1 MFEKLI
7 FLFCSV
13 LQRTVFLLENSS
25 KFLYGS
31 LAVIILLGLIPRIW
45 GFQKF
50 PEEFYGNDGYEYRN
64 IGEQLSKGNGF
75 SVTYYRWYEASPP
88 GMDRNNTLHTDF
100 SRPPLFPLLSAFLY
114 LPPFDWTISAKVT
127 CLLLSAACSIAV
139 FLVGKEIFGRT
150 TGFLAA
156 LIYTFYP
163 YSIYYSICWSSE
175 NLFIFLFMIG
185 MIFLFQTVRKGYH
198 PLCAAAVGIFLG
210 LLVLTRPQGFVFFP
224 ILCAVLLGAFAF
236 QKPAR
241 RRISVAAGTFF
252 AGFLLVL
259 CPWMIRNCRAAGVP
273 TPLTFYGPYSFNQA
287 SSEMVYLTYRYLD
300 TPEYAPKTDAEWQR
314 YHAQRVA
321 FLSDHGI
328 FSLPE
333 ANPYWKQWAW
343 EYIRENPG
351 KMAYVVFF
359 RILHWFRACPNLI
372 ILPDSVIFLLR
383 SYFTV
388 FLILLLSGIWL
399 ARKNYYALTLLV
411 PPLAGLAMAVPFL
424 MVLRY
429 RYPFF
434 APFGSIL
441 AAYGLYRIVLFF
453 AEKRSLRT
461 SSQNSTIP

>member
-7 FLFCSV
+7 AFFHCV

-64 IGEQLSKGNGF
+64 IGEQLAKGNGF

-88 GMDRNNTLHTDF
+88 GTDWNNTLHTDF

-114 LPPFDWTISAKVT
+114 LLPFDWMISARVT
-127 CLLLSAACSIAV
+127 CLLLSAACSVAV
-139 FLVGKEIFGRT
+139 FLLGREIFGKIP
-150 TGFLAA
+150 GLLAA

-175 NLFIFLFMIG
+175 NLFILLLIPGMLFLFRAIRM
-185 MIFLFQTVRKGYH
+185 GYN
-198 PLCAAAVGIFLG
+198 PYCAAAAGGCLALV
-210 LLVLTRPQGFVFFP
+210 VLTRPQGIVFFP
-224 ILCAVLLGAFAF
+224 ILCCAAVCAFIF
-236 QKPAR
+236 QKQQR
-241 RRISVAAGTFF
+241 LRVLGMAAAFS
-252 AGFLLVL
+252 AAAFLVFT
-259 CPWMIRNCRAAGVP
+259 PWMIRNYRVTGVP

-287 SSEMVYLTYRYLD
+287 SSEIVYLTYRYLD
-300 TPEYAPKTDAEWQR
+300 TPEYTPKTDAEWLR
-314 YHAQRVA
+314 YHTQRVA
-321 FLSDHGI
+321 FLSDHKI

-351 KMAYVVFF
+351 KMAYIVFF

-372 ILPDSVIFLLR
+372 ILPDTVIFLLR

-434 APFGSIL
+434 APYASIL

-461 SSQNSTIP
+461 SSQTSTIP